1 MLGMSE
7 EEVEEM
13 RKKVSMWEVPR
24 EISVLNKA
32 GKKSLLDMLKE

>member
-13 RKKVSMWEVPR
+13 RKKVSMWEIPR
-24 EISVLNKA
+24 EVSVLEKT
-32 GKKSLLDMLKE
+32 GKKSLLDMLSE